1 MQGAASNTLMGL
13 DDRYRLLI
21 EAVTDYAIYMLD
33 IDGRVVSWNAGAKRF
48 KGYEEAEIIGE
59 HFSRFYTAEDRAAGM
74 PQRTLELAA
83 RGRFEGEGW
92 RMRKDGSRFWCHVV
106 VDPIRS
112 PDGALIGFAKITR
125 DLTERKLAE
134 ESLKQSEQQFR
145 LLVQSVTDYAIYML
159 DPTGLVTNWNAGAQ
173 RIKGYR
179 PDEVI
184 GQHYSLFFTEEDRQ
198 KGTPQRGLATALRD
212 GRFESQGW
220 RVRKD
225 GSRFW
230 ANVVVD
236 PIRSETGVLI
246 GFAKVTRDITE
257 TVEAQRALEK
267 TREALFQAQKMESL
281 GRLTG
286 GIAHDFNN
294 LLMAVRGGL
303 EIVRRRVEGDPRV
316 VPLLDNAIQGAQRGI
331 SLSQRMLAYARR
343 QELHLELV
351 DLSALVRG
359 MADLLRQSLGPCI
372 DIETRFPLS
381 LQPVLADAN
390 QVELALLNL
399 AVNAR
404 DAMPNGGTVTIS
416 ACEYRFDNKE
426 GPLEPGNYV
435 CLALTDEGS
444 GMDEAT
450 LAQAMEPFFT
460 TKGVGKG
467 TGLGLSMVH
476 GLAAQSGGRLLLK
489 SEKGRGTTAE
499 LWLPLAVSAVAPAKP
514 DSVQQPEPQCLMALQ
529 VLVVDDDPL
538 VLMTTAAMLEEL
550 GCEVIEASSAEQAIE
565 VLTQHQVDL
574 VLTDQAMPQMTGT
587 QLADFIRNR
596 YPQLPVILATGY
608 ADKLGGGAGNLP
620 RLGKPFDMDAL
631 AEKITAVMSQ
641 PDGRHV

>member
-1 MQGAASNTLMGL
+1 MPGMASSNAPLGV

-21 EAVTDYAIYMLD
+21 DAVTDYAIYMLD
-33 IDGRVVSWNAGAKRF
+33 VDGRIASWNAGAKRF

-74 PQRTLELAA
+74 PQRTLDQAA
-83 RGRFEGEGW
+83 GGRFEGEGW
-92 RMRKDGSRFWCHVV
+92 RVRKDGSRFWCHVV

-112 PDGALIGFAKITR
+112 PEGNLIGFAKITR

-159 DPTGLVTNWNAGAQ
+159 DPTGIVTNWNAGAQ

-179 PDEVI
+179 PEEII
-184 GQHYSLFFTEEDRQ
+184 GQHYSLFFSEEDRQ
-198 KGTPQRGLATALRD
+198 NGTPQRGLATALRD

-220 RVRKD
+220 RIRKD

-236 PIRSETGVLI
+236 PIRSDTGALV

-257 TVEAQRALEK
+257 SIEAQRALEK
-267 TREALFQAQKMESL
+267 AREALFQAQKMESL

-294 LLMAVRGGL
+294 LLMAVVGGL
-303 EIVRRRVEGDPRV
+303 EIVRRRVHDDPRV

-359 MADLLRQSLGPCI
+359 MADLLRQSLGPRIEI
-372 DIETRFPLS
+372 DTRFPLS
-381 LQPVLADAN
+381 LKPVLADAN

-416 ACEYRFDNKE
+416 AREHRFDKDNGLF
-426 GPLEPGNYV
+426 GPGDYV
-435 CLALTDEGS
+435 CLALTDDGL

-476 GLAAQSGGRLLLK
+476 GLAAQSGGQLLLK
-489 SEKGRGTTAE
+489 SAKDHGTTAE
-499 LWLPLAVSAVAPAKP
+499 LWLPLAVDVPARTEAE
-514 DSVQQPEPQCLMALQ
+514 SIQPPQPQCLMALK
-529 VLVVDDDPL
+529 VLAVDDDPL

-550 GCEVIEASSAEQAIE
+550 GCEVIEAGSGEQALKA
-565 VLTQHQVDL
+565 LTQHPVDL
-574 VLTDQAMPQMTGT
+574 VVTDQAMPHMTGA
-587 QLADFIRNR
+587 QLADCIRSR

-608 ADKLGGGAGNLP
+608 ADKLGGQAGSLP
-620 RLGKPFDMDAL
+620 RLGKPFDMNAL
-631 AEKITAVMSQ
+631 AEKIIAVMSL
-641 PDGRHV
+641 P

>member
-1 MQGAASNTLMGL
+1 MLGAASNTLMGL

-33 IDGRVVSWNAGAKRF
+33 VDGRVVSWNAGARRF

-74 PQRTLELAA
+74 PQRTLDQAA
-83 RGRFEGEGW
+83 SGRFEGEGW
-92 RMRKDGSRFWCHVV
+92 RVRKDGSRFWCHVV

-112 PDGALIGFAKITR
+112 PDGGLIGFAKITR

-134 ESLKQSEQQFR
+134 ESLKHSEQQFR

-173 RIKGYR
+173 RIKGYQ

-198 KGTPQRGLATALRD
+198 NGTPQRGLATALRQ

-230 ANVVVD
+230 ASVVVD

-303 EIVRRRVEGDPRV
+303 EIVRRRVDGDPRV

-351 DLSALVRG
+351 DLSALARG

-372 DIETRFPLS
+372 NIDTRFPLL

-416 ACEYRFDNKE
+416 ACEHRFDTKE
-426 GPLEPGNYV
+426 GPLQPGNYV
-435 CLALTDEGS
+435 CLALTDDGS

-489 SEKGRGTTAE
+489 SEKSRGTTAE
-499 LWLPLAVSAVAPAKP
+499 LWLPLAVSAVAPAKT
-514 DSVQQPEPQCLMALQ
+514 DSVQQPEPQSVMALQ

-550 GCEVIEASSAEQAIE
+550 GCEVIEASSAEQALEI
-565 VLTQHQVDL
+565 LTRHQIDL
-574 VLTDQAMPQMTGT
+574 VLTDQAMPHMTGT
-587 QLADFIRNR
+587 QLADLIRHR

-608 ADKLGGGAGNLP
+608 ADKLGGRAGNLP

-631 AEKITAVMSQ
+631 AEKITAVMGQ
-641 PDGRHV
+641 P